1 MGSMYSYSDLEIYA
15 RNIKDYELLTPAEE
29 REFARQYKQGDIE
42 AGHTI
47 ITANLRFVVKIAHRY
62 FHLGYSPLEI
72 IQEGN
77 MGLVKALTRFDPDM
91 GVRFICY
98 AIWWIKA
105 YIKNFIHKSYQ
116 VHTGRLTHAKDLVSL
131 DSTIFVD
138 AENNEEVLMDRLLYQ
153 GPDQDDHYALKERHA
168 YLLKLLS
175 SDPPI
180 LTQREV
186 YIIEKRFFH
195 DPPATLKDIAT
206 EIGVTRERVR
216 QIEVRSLQRMRTA
229 IERDHEVLTEDID
242 ICPAYSTRRKRF

>member
-1 MGSMYSYSDLEIYA
+1 MGSLYSCSDLELYA
-15 RNIKDYELLTPAEE
+15 KKIKDYELLTPEE
-29 REFARQYKQGDIE
+29 ELYLARQYKQGNIE

-47 ITANLRFVVKIAHRY
+47 ITANLRFVIKIAHQY

-72 IQEGN
+72 VQEGN

-105 YIKNFIHKSYQ
+105 YIRNFIHKSYQ
-116 VHTGRLTHAKDLVSL
+116 VHTGRLTHAKGLVSL
-131 DSTIFVD
+131 DCTISGD
-138 AENNEEVLMDRLLYQ
+138 TENSEEILMDRLLYQ

-180 LTQREV
+180 LTKREV
-186 YIIEKRFFH
+186 YIIKKRFFH

-216 QIEVRSLQRMRTA
+216 QIEMRSLQRMRTA
-229 IERDHEVLTEDID
+229 MEKEREVLAEDID
-242 ICPAYSTRRKRF
+242 ICHAYPVRRQRF

>member
-1 MGSMYSYSDLEIYA
+1 LELYA
-15 RNIKDYELLTPAEE
+15 KKIKDYELLTPEE
-29 REFARQYKQGDIE
+29 ELYLARQYKQGNIE

-47 ITANLRFVVKIAHRY
+47 ITANLRFVIKIAHQY

-72 IQEGN
+72 VQEGN

-105 YIKNFIHKSYQ
+105 YIRNFIHKSYQ
-116 VHTGRLTHAKDLVSL
+116 VHTGRLTHAKGLVSL
-131 DSTIFVD
+131 DCTISGD
-138 AENNEEVLMDRLLYQ
+138 TENSEEILMDRLLYQ

-180 LTQREV
+180 LTKREV
-186 YIIEKRFFH
+186 YIIKKRFFH

-216 QIEVRSLQRMRTA
+216 QIEMRSLQRMRTA
-229 IERDHEVLTEDID
+229 MEKEREVLAEDID
-242 ICPAYSTRRKRF
+242 ICHAYPVRRQRF

>member
-1 MGSMYSYSDLEIYA
+1 MGSLYSCSDLELYTK
-15 RNIKDYELLTPAEE
+15 NIKDYELLTPEE
-29 REFARQYKQGDIE
+29 ELDLARQYKQGNIE
-42 AGHTI
+42 AGHTV
-47 ITANLRFVVKIAHRY
+47 ITANLRFVVKVAHPY

-72 IQEGN
+72 VQEGN

-116 VHTGRLTHAKDLVSL
+116 VHTGRLTHAKGLVSL
-131 DSTIFVD
+131 DSTISGD
-138 AENNEEVLMDRLLYQ
+138 AGNNEESLLDRLLFQ
-153 GPDQDDHYALKERHA
+153 GPGQDDHYALKERHA

-180 LTQREV
+180 LTKREV
-186 YIIEKRFFH
+186 YIIEKRFFQ
-195 DPPATLKDIAT
+195 DPPATLKDIAA

-216 QIEVRSLQRMRTA
+216 QIEMRSLQRMRTA
-229 IERDHEVLTEDID
+229 MERDREALAEDIG
-242 ICPAYSTRRKRF
+242 IRHAYPIRRKRL

>member
-1 MGSMYSYSDLEIYA
+1 MGSLYSCSDLELYTK
-15 RNIKDYELLTPAEE
+15 RIKDYDLLTPEE
-29 REFARQYKQGDIE
+29 ELDLARQYQQGDIE

-47 ITANLRFVVKIAHRY
+47 ITANLRFVVKIAHPY

-72 IQEGN
+72 VQEGN
-77 MGLVKALTRFDPDM
+77 MGLVKALTRFDPGM

-116 VHTGRLTHAKDLVSL
+116 VHTGRLTHAKGLVSL
-131 DSTIFVD
+131 DSTISGD
-138 AENNEEVLMDRLLYQ
+138 AENNEEVLLDHLLYQ
-153 GPDQDDHYALKERHA
+153 GPDQDDHYALKERHV

-180 LTQREV
+180 LTKREV

-216 QIEVRSLQRMRTA
+216 QIELRSLQRMRTA
-229 IERDHEVLTEDID
+229 MEREREVLAEDID
-242 ICPAYSTRRKRF
+242 ICHAYPIRRQRF